1 MDFLCPADN
10 ADIAEKLF
18 LRLFCSRAN
27 VIMLY
32 EQKLNKLFKMLIS
45 FYFVVV
51 SSLSGF
57 MTLKLRLFYIRKEK
71 VHSIRKKMYLCSAIQ
86 KLQNETEWRQ

>member
-1 MDFLCPADN
+1 
-10 ADIAEKLF
+10 
-18 LRLFCSRAN
+18 
-27 VIMLY
+27 
-32 EQKLNKLFKMLIS
+32 MLIS
-45 FYFVVV
+45 FYFVVL

-57 MTLKLRLFYIRKEK
+57 MTVKLRLFYIRKEK